1 MKRPWYFIMMPGT
14 KTNQS
19 ITLSE
24 TFICYV
30 KCNIAKYRGASSDAP
45 VDPRVSYSY
54 LIGGGTIHSKPQ
66 ERSAILWS
74 CD

>member
-30 KCNIAKYRGASSDAP
+30 KCNIAKYCGASSDALLTH
-45 VDPRVSYSY
+45 VS
-54 LIGGGTIHSKPQ
+54 LTH
-66 ERSAILWS
+66 IL
-74 CD
+74 